1 MPPDA
6 RPPEAETVLLRAIA
20 AACRV
25 PPPRNVAEW
34 ADAERVVP
42 PETGSPWPGPW
53 RTERVPYLREIM
65 EVLTLSHPAREITFV
80 KSAQVGGS
88 EAALNLIGQCMAET
102 PTPIMI
108 MLPSLDMM
116 RAYND
121 LKLGPMIASNPTL
134 RRRVA
139 EDSEAGEAGST
150 TTRKHFPGGFCHLV
164 TANSGA
170 NLQMRSARVVLME
183 EVSDYPGEAGARGD
197 PVAQLVVRTDMYTGR
212 EKIVRVS
219 TPAEEGTCRVT
230 AAYERSSKGRFHVPC
245 PECGARQV
253 LEWENLRWPAGK
265 PQEARY
271 HCQGCGVGI
280 EHTHKPAMIAAGA
293 WVHERPDLLTTH
305 AGYHL
310 NGLYSPVRAWADLA
324 AQWEHS
330 QGDQEALKT
339 FVQQRLGRAWRVA
352 GEAPEWQR
360 LYDRRE
366 EWAPGTVPAGA
377 LVLTAGIDVQR
388 DRLEAS
394 VWGWAANRESWL
406 IDHIIIPGSPF
417 QWRTWEQV
425 ATLLEAI
432 YPHESGG
439 ALPVMQAA
447 VDSSDGVSTA
457 EVYAFCRRLGARRA
471 VAVKGRDGLPQ
482 AIAPGG
488 KVEVK
493 RNGQRIGRQSLWIVG
508 SSYLK
513 GEFYGHLR
521 LDRPTAESGA
531 PFPPGYVHLPTHV
544 AGEEFCRQLVAEE
557 LRRSRTRQGFAKLE
571 WVKTRDRN
579 EALDCRVYA
588 RAAAVLLGTDRWSA
602 QRWDDHAAAAANRLA
617 HRPTMQAALAL
628 PPTAEEADDEAEEA
642 AAAAS
647 LPDIAA
653 PAVAIPSP
661 AHLPPKPPAQSV
673 RPRSWGIRSSAW

>member
-1 MPPDA
+1 MPPDG
-6 RPPEAETVLLRAIA
+6 RPPEAEAVLFRAIA
-20 AACRV
+20 AACHV
-25 PPPRNVAEW
+25 PPPRTVAEW
-34 ADAERVVP
+34 ADAERIVP

-53 RTERVPYLREIM
+53 RTERVPYLRQIM

-88 EAALNLIGQCMAET
+88 EAMLNLIGQCMGET
-102 PTPIMI
+102 PAPIMI

-121 LKLGPMIASNPTL
+121 LKLGPMIASNATL
-134 RRRVA
+134 RRRVQ
-139 EDSEAGEAGST
+139 EETEAGEASST

-164 TANSGA
+164 TANSGS
-170 NLQMRSARVVLME
+170 NLQMRSARIVLME
-183 EVSDYPGEAGARGD
+183 EVSDYPGEAGGRGD
-197 PVAQLVVRTDMYTGR
+197 PVRQLEVRTDMYTGR
-212 EKIVRVS
+212 EKIIRVS
-219 TPAEEGTCRVT
+219 TPSDEGACRVT
-230 AAYERSSKGRFHVPC
+230 AAFERSSKGRFHVPC
-245 PECGARQV
+245 PDCGARQV
-253 LEWENLRWPAGK
+253 LEWENLRWPAGR
-265 PQEARY
+265 PEEARY
-271 HCQGCGVGI
+271 HCSGCGVGI
-280 EHTHKPAMIAAGA
+280 EHSRKPAMIAAGD
-293 WVHERPDLLTTH
+293 WVHDHPELLERH
-305 AGYHL
+305 AGFHL
-310 NGLYSPVRAWADLA
+310 SGLYSPVRTWADLA
-324 AQWEHS
+324 IQWEQS

-366 EWAPGTVPAGA
+366 EWQPGTVPAGA

-406 IDHIIIPGSPF
+406 VDHIVIPGSPF
-417 QWRTWEQV
+417 LWRTWEQV
-425 ATLLEAI
+425 ATLLEAV

-457 EVYAFCRRLGARRA
+457 EVYAFCRKLGTRRA

-531 PFPPGYVHLPTHV
+531 AFPAGYVHLPTHV
-544 AGEEFCRQLVAEE
+544 AGEEVCRQLVAEE
-557 LRRSRTRQGFAKLE
+557 LRRTRTRQGFAKLE

-628 PPTAEEADDEAEEA
+628 PPTQDEEHDDDTP
-642 AAAAS
+642 AS
-647 LPDIAA
+647 ALDEVASTPAPVA
-653 PAVAIPSP
+653 PMRYQPPPVPAVATRRR
-661 AHLPPKPPAQSV
+661 A
-673 RPRSWGIRSSAW
+673 WGSTASAW